1 MMKHHALA
9 IVAALACAF
18 AARAEW
24 MPEAVDISA
33 GAAAPAATVATA
45 GLLPPAAADFTI
57 GALPPESR
65 PISLSAADT
74 NLVTLLVA
82 VTPTLVRTVYAG
94 RVSPASTTA
103 ALWAYAVTSSVEVAL
118 GSITNGA
125 AALSPG
131 FWLAAGDSL
140 AVKSTNSAVA
150 VGSATIQQTRAAW
163 TATAPA
169 SYISILPG
177 AYLPTSAV
185 VTVSAVTS
193 GVTVAELAAFTGTP
207 SAWTNGVTIAPGDS
221 ISVTV
226 AGATNSFP
234 VTVTRQPAVAFS
246 NLYASATYLRSVSAA
261 SFLPTSAVVTV
272 SAVTSGVTVAELA
285 AFTGGTAAWS
295 DGLWLAAGDSISVN
309 VAGATNTAAVTLTTQ
324 AISDGLAVPAPGLA
338 LRLWSAR
345 LTADPAP
352 TNATVTLTYNPYLGD
367 PATIATLTDTV
378 LTNTTPLYL
387 YPGDSISVN
396 VAGATNTVTV
406 RLHTDRFQHP

>member
-9 IVAALACAF
+9 IFAALACAF
-18 AARAEW
+18 AARSEW
-24 MPEAVDISA
+24 TPEAVDISA

-45 GLLPPAAADFTI
+45 GLLPPADANFTI
-57 GALPPESR
+57 GALPPEVR

-74 NLVTLLVA
+74 NLVTLFVA

-94 RVSPASTTA
+94 RVSPASTNA

-118 GSITNGA
+118 GVLTNGA

-131 FWLAAGDSL
+131 FWLDAGDSL

-150 VGSATIQQTRAAW
+150 VGSATIQQTRPAW
-163 TATAPA
+163 SATSPA
-169 SYISILPG
+169 SFLSVLPG
-177 AYLPTSAV
+177 TFLPTSAV

-207 SAWTNGVTIAPGDS
+207 SAWTDGVTIAPGDS

-246 NLYASATYLRSVSAA
+246 NLYASATYLRSASAA
-261 SFLPTSAVVTV
+261 SFLPASAVVTV
-272 SAVTSGVTVAELA
+272 SAVTSGVAVAELA
-285 AFTGGTAAWS
+285 TFTGDAPDAWD

-345 LTADPAP
+345 LTAAPAP
-352 TNATVTLTYNPYLGD
+352 TNAAVTLTYNPYLGD
-367 PATIATLTDTV
+367 PAIIATLTDTV
-378 LTNTTPLYL
+378 LTNTTALYL
-387 YPGDSISVN
+387 YPGDTISV
-396 VAGATNTVTV
+396 AAPGATNTVTV
-406 RLHTDRFQHP
+406 RLHTDRFQP

>member
-74 NLVTLLVA
+74 NLVTLFVA

-125 AALSPG
+125 PALSPG

-177 AYLPTSAV
+177 AYLPTTAV

-193 GVTVAELAAFTGTP
+193 SVAVAELATFTGTP
-207 SAWTNGVTIAPGDS
+207 EAWTNGLTTAPGDTVT
-221 ISVTV
+221 VTV

-246 NLYASATYLRSVSAA
+246 NLFASATYLRSIAAA
-261 SFLPTSAVVTV
+261 SFMPTTAVVTV
-272 SAVTSGVTVAELA
+272 SAVTSSVAVAELA
-285 AFTGGTAAWS
+285 TFTGDAPDAWD
-295 DGLWLAAGDSISVN
+295 DGLWLAAGDSLAVTVS
-309 VAGATNTAAVTLTTQ
+309 GATNTAAVTFTTQ

-345 LTADPAP
+345 LTASPAP
-352 TNATVTLTYNPYLGD
+352 DDGAVTLEYTPYMGD
-367 PATIATLTDTV
+367 AVTLATLTDTA
-378 LTNTTPLYL
+378 LTNTTALYL
-387 YPGDSISVN
+387 YPGDTLTVS
-396 VAGATNTVTV
+396 APAATNTVGV
-406 RLHTDRFQHP
+406 RLHTDRYHQ

>member
-1 MMKHHALA
+1 MTKHHALA

-74 NLVTLLVA
+74 NLVELLVA
-82 VTPTLVRTVYAG
+82 VTPTLVRTVYAD

-193 GVTVAELAAFTGTP
+193 SVEVAELATFTGTP
-207 SAWTNGVTIAPGDS
+207 EAWTNGLTTAPGDS

-234 VTVTRQPAVAFS
+234 VTVTRRPAVAFS
-246 NLYASATYLRSVSAA
+246 NLYASATYLRSASAA

-272 SAVTSGVTVAELA
+272 SAVTSGVAVAELTT
-285 AFTGGTAAWS
+285 FTGGTAAWS

-324 AISDGLAVPAPGLA
+324 AISAGLAVPAPGLA

-345 LTADPAP
+345 LTASPAP
-352 TNATVTLTYNPYLGD
+352 DDGAVTLVYTPYMGD
-367 PATIATLTDTV
+367 AVTLSTLTDTA
-378 LTNTTPLYL
+378 LTNTTALYL
-387 YPGDSISVN
+387 YPGDTLTVS
-396 VAGATNTVTV
+396 APAATNTVGV
-406 RLHTDRFQHP
+406 RLHTDRYHQ